1 MEVHVVYGTP
11 LAPSS
16 ALFTNFRSNTGK
28 VRFSS
33 RCHTHV
39 DTARLTASETPL
51 ANHRLTIHCHTAFLS
66 SPSDAKTSAQTQC

>member
-33 RCHTHV
+33 RYHTHV
-39 DTARLTASETPL
+39 DPALLTASETPL
-51 ANHRLTIHCHTAFLS
+51 ANHR
-66 SPSDAKTSAQTQC
+66 

>member
-51 ANHRLTIHCHTAFLS
+51 ANHC
-66 SPSDAKTSAQTQC
+66 